1 MSYYLLGEGLK
12 VSLKEW
18 NPVEEDPSNP
28 EGPGIITHYYYQTDD
43 NDYIKDSSIYPD
55 ENKIYYKITDKI

>member
-18 NPVEEDPSNP
+18 NPVEKDPLNP
-28 EGPGIITHYYYQTDD
+28 GSPGTITYYYYKTDD